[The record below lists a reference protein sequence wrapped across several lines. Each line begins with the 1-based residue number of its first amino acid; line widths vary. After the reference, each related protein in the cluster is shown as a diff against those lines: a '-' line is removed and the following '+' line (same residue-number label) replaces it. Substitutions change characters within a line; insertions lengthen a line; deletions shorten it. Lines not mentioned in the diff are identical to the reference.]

1 MNNEIRISVR
11 NLVEFI
17 LRSGDLSSTFIGSG
31 RAVDGTRIHQ
41 KIQRNKGDN
50 YLPEVS
56 LKRTIEYKGM
66 FITVEGRADGII
78 KEEDI
83 VIIDEIKSTTK
94 DLDEIDEDYNPLHFA
109 QAKCYAY
116 IYAKENFIDN
126 IEVQLTYCQVDTGKI
141 KYILKQYSLTELE
154 DFFYSLIEKYFIW
167 ADYTRKW
174 VEKRDKSIKSLNF
187 PFSNYRPGQRELAVA
202 VYRTISQNKNIFLQ
216 APTGIG
222 KTISTIFPG
231 IKAMGEGLISKIFY
245 LTAKTIT
252 SSVAVEA
259 FNKMEN
265 NGLQMKVVTI
275 TAKDKVCFKDK
286 ANCNGDQCEF
296 AKGHFD
302 RVNKCI
308 MEILKKENLINRT
321 VIENYAKEYTVCPFE
336 LSLDLTLW
344 ADCVICDYNYV
355 FDPRVYLKR
364 FFDAGKEDFLFLIDE
379 SHNLV
384 DRGRDM
390 FSAEL
395 KKEDFLQGKKLTK
408 DSSPKL
414 YKILNKLNSYMLDMS
429 KNCNEEGFYMQ
440 KEEPL
445 DIYSFLRNFIKEGE
459 EWLKGNEKGEGY
471 EELLQL
477 YFDVLAFLRISELYS
492 ESYVT
497 YVQKQGKDAII
508 KLFCLDPSELLR
520 EGIKR
525 GKSAV
530 FFSATLTPIKYFKY
544 ILGGE
549 EDDYSM
555 RFPSPFSVQNRALMI
570 ASNISTRYRN
580 RENSIYKIVEYIKAF
595 ICSKKGNYL
604 VFFPSYKYMDM
615 VWKAFEDQC
624 KNIKVII
631 QGSSMNEQ
639 EREEFL
645 NNFDENGE
653 KTLLAFS
660 VLGGIFSEGIDLK
673 GERLSGAIIV
683 GVGLPQICFERD
695 IIMNYFNEKNN
706 NGYEYAYMYP
716 GMNKVLQAAGRVIRS
731 ENDKGAILLIDDRFT
746 SKSYLRLFPK
756 EWMKNIIIRDSCQME
771 RVLKEFWEIY
781 VDKSSYFEYNNQ

>member
-1 MNNEIRISVR
+1 MNNEVKISVR

-17 LRSGDLSSTFIGSG
+17 LRSGDLDSTFVGSS

-50 YLPEVS
+50 YLAEVS
-56 LKRTIEYKGM
+56 LKRTIEYGDM

-78 KEEDI
+78 KEEDN
-83 VIIDEIKSTTK
+83 VIIDEIKSTTR
-94 DLDEIDEDYNPLHFA
+94 DLDQIDEEYNPLHFA

-116 IYAKENFIDN
+116 IYAKENSIDN
-126 IEVQLTYCQVDTGKI
+126 IKVQLTYCQVDTGMI
-141 KYILKQYSLTELE
+141 KYILKEYSLSELE

-174 VEKRDKSIKSLNF
+174 IEKRDISIKNLCF
-187 PFSNYRPGQRELAVA
+187 PFENYRPGQRELAVG
-202 VYRTISQNKNIFLQ
+202 VYRTISQSKNIFLQ

-231 IKAMGEGLISKIFY
+231 VKSMGERLISKIFY

-265 NGLQMKVVTI
+265 GGLQIKVVAI
-275 TAKDKVCFKDK
+275 TAKEKICFKDK
-286 ANCNGDQCEF
+286 TNCNAEQCEF

-302 RVNKCI
+302 RVNKAI
-308 MEILKKENLINRT
+308 MEILQKENLINRN
-321 VIENYAKEYTVCPFE
+321 VIEFYAKEYKVCPFE

-395 KKEDFLQGKKLTK
+395 KKEDFLQGKRLTK
-408 DSSPKL
+408 DSAKKL
-414 YKILNKLNSYMLDMS
+414 YKILNKLNSYMLDIS
-429 KNCNEEGFYMQ
+429 KKCNEDGFYMQ
-440 KEEPL
+440 EEEPL
-445 DIYSFLRNFIKEGE
+445 DIYPLLRNFIKEGE

-477 YFDVLAFLRISELYS
+477 YFNVLAFLRISELYS
-492 ESYVT
+492 EGYVT
-497 YVQKQGKDAII
+497 YIQKEGKDLII
-508 KLFCLDPSELLR
+508 KLFCLDPSDLLR

-530 FFSATLTPIKYFKY
+530 FFSATLTPINYFKY

-549 EDDYSM
+549 DDDYSM
-555 RFPSPFSVQNRALMI
+555 RFPSPFSVKNRALMI
-570 ASNISTRYRN
+570 ASNISTRYKN

-595 ICSKKGNYL
+595 ICSKKGNYI

-615 VWKAFEDQC
+615 VSEVFEQECEDV
-624 KNIKVII
+624 KII
-631 QGSSMNEQ
+631 TQNSSMKEE

-645 NNFDENGE
+645 NNFNENGE
-653 KTLLAFS
+653 ETLVAFS

-731 ENDKGAILLIDDRFT
+731 EKDRGAILLIDDRFT
-746 SKSYLRLFPK
+746 SKSYLKLFPRGWMENAIVRKSGDVGSILESFWK
-756 EWMKNIIIRDSCQME
+756 EDITKN
-771 RVLKEFWEIY
+771 V
-781 VDKSSYFEYNNQ
+781 

>member
-1 MNNEIRISVR
+1 MDNEVKISVR

-17 LRSGDLSSTFIGSG
+17 LRSGDLDSTFVGSS

-41 KIQRNKGDN
+41 KIQKNKGDN
-50 YLPEVS
+50 YLAEVS
-56 LKRTIEYKGM
+56 LKHTIEYGDM

-78 KEEDI
+78 KEENS
-83 VIIDEIKSTTK
+83 VIIDEIKSTTR
-94 DLDEIDEDYNPLHFA
+94 DLDKIDEGYNPLHFA

-116 IYAKENFIDN
+116 IYAKKNSMENIG
-126 IEVQLTYCQVDTGKI
+126 VQLTYCQVDTGKI
-141 KYILKQYSLTELE
+141 KYILKEYSLKELE
-154 DFFYSLIEKYFIW
+154 DFFYSLIGKYFIW
-167 ADYTRKW
+167 ADYTRRW
-174 VEKRDKSIKSLNF
+174 TEKRDKSIKGLPF
-187 PFSNYRPGQRELAVA
+187 PFENYRQGQRELAVG
-202 VYRTISQNKNIFLQ
+202 VYRTIFQSKNIFIQ

-252 SSVAVEA
+252 SSVAMET
-259 FNKMEN
+259 FNKMEDK
-265 NGLQMKVVTI
+265 GIQFKVVTL
-275 TAKDKVCFKDK
+275 TAKEKICFNEKTT
-286 ANCNGDQCEF
+286 CNAEQCQY

-302 RVNKCI
+302 RVNKVI

-321 VIENYAKEYTVCPFE
+321 VIEKYAKEYRVCPFE

-364 FFDAGKEDFLFLIDE
+364 FFDGGKEDFLFLIDE

-384 DRGRDM
+384 DRGRNM

-395 KKEDFLQGKKLTK
+395 KKEDFLRGKKLTK

-414 YKILNKLNSYMLDMS
+414 YKVLNKLNSYMLDMS
-429 KNCNEEGFYMQ
+429 KRCNEQGFYMQ

-445 DIYSFLRNFIKEGE
+445 EIYSLLRSFVKEGE
-459 EWLKGNEKGEGY
+459 DWLKGNEKGEGY
-471 EELLQL
+471 EEILQL
-477 YFDVLAFLRISELYS
+477 YFNILAFLRISEFYN

-497 YVQKQGKDAII
+497 YVQKDIKETKI
-508 KLFCLDPSELLR
+508 KLFCLDPSKLLR
-520 EGIKR
+520 EGINR
-525 GKSAV
+525 GKSAI
-530 FFSATLTPIKYFKY
+530 FFSATLTPIGYFKD

-555 RFPSPFSVQNRALMI
+555 RFPSPFPVENRALMI
-570 ASNISTRYRN
+570 AGNISTRYKN
-580 RENSIYKIVEYIKAF
+580 RGNSIYKIVEYIKAF
-595 ICSKKGNYL
+595 IYGKKGNYL
-604 VFFPSYKYMDM
+604 VFFPSYKYMNM
-615 VWKAFEDQC
+615 VLKAFEQEC
-624 KNIKVII
+624 KDVKII
-631 QGSSMNEQ
+631 VQNSSMKEE

-645 NNFDENGE
+645 NNFNENGE
-653 KTLLAFS
+653 ETLVAFS

-673 GERLSGAIIV
+673 GERLSGAVIV

-706 NGYEYAYMYP
+706 KGYEYAYMYP

-731 ENDKGAILLIDDRFT
+731 EKDRGAILLIDDRFV
-746 SKSYLRLFPK
+746 SRSYVNLFPK
-756 EWMKNIIIRDSCQME
+756 EWMNNIIVRKSEDVE
-771 RVLKEFWEIY
+771 NVLDQFWRA
-781 VDKSSYFEYNNQ
+781 

>member
-1 MNNEIRISVR
+1 MNNEIKISVR

-17 LRSGDLSSTFIGSG
+17 LRSGDLNSTFVGSG

-56 LKRTIEYKGM
+56 LKRTIEYEGM

-83 VIIDEIKSTTK
+83 VIIDEIKSTTR

-141 KYILKQYSLTELE
+141 KYILKQYSLKELE

-174 VEKRDKSIKSLNF
+174 VEKRDKSIKILSF
-187 PFSNYRPGQRELAVA
+187 PFNNYRPGQRELAVG
-202 VYRTISQNKNIFLQ
+202 VYRTISQSKNIFLQ

-231 IKAMGEGLISKIFY
+231 VKAMGEGLIAKIFY

-259 FNKMEN
+259 FNKMEHS
-265 NGLQMKVVTI
+265 GLQLKVVTI

-286 ANCNGDQCEF
+286 TNCNGEQCEF

-308 MEILKKENLINRT
+308 MEILQNQNLINRT
-321 VIENYAKEYTVCPFE
+321 VIETYAKEYKVCPFE
-336 LSLDLTLW
+336 LALDLTLW

-384 DRGRDM
+384 DRGREM

-497 YVQKQGKDAII
+497 YVQKQGKDTII

-549 EDDYSM
+549 DDDYSI
-555 RFPSPFSVQNRALMI
+555 RFPSPFSVKNRELMI
-570 ASNISTRYRN
+570 APNISTRYKN

-615 VWKAFEDQC
+615 VVKLFKDQC
-624 KNIKVII
+624 KDIKVIV
-631 QGSSMNEQ
+631 QSSSMNEE

-645 NNFDENGE
+645 NNFDDNGE
-653 KTLLAFS
+653 ETLLAFS

-731 ENDKGAILLIDDRFT
+731 EKDKGAILLIDDRFT
-746 SKSYLRLFPK
+746 NNRYLRLFPK
-756 EWMKNIIIRDSCQME
+756 EWMENRIVRNSYEME
-771 RVLKEFWEIY
+771 KLLKEFWEIY
-781 VDKSSYFEYNNQ
+781 VDNSGYFEYNNQ